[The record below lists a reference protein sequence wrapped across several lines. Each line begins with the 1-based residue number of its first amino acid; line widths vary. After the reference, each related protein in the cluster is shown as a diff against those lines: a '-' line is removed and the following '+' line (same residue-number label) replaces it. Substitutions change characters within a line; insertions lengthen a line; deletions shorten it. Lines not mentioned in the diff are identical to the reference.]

1 MLDQITVPDEA
12 LPFIAMHRTHLRG
25 DLKKL
30 YSADVSQDFELLR
43 PHLPPHASATLDI
56 GCGMAGIDA
65 LLFGHYGNPA
75 IHLLDGT
82 GHTDVRILF
91 HPEMKPYNSMPIA
104 RKLLEMNGVAG
115 DRIFE
120 WPPDPKAAVPQ
131 CDLVLS
137 LLSWGFHY
145 PVTTYLALAEKVL
158 SPDGRL
164 ILDVRKGFRGMETI
178 AQRFDL
184 VSVISSTVKAD
195 RACFRKKQPPAR

>member
-12 LPFIAMHRTHLRG
+12 LPFIAMHRTPLRG
-25 DLKKL
+25 DLRQQ
-30 YSADVSQDFELLR
+30 YAGDIAQDFELLR
-43 PHLPPHASATLDI
+43 PHLPPDASATLDI

-65 LLFGHYGNPA
+65 LLFRHYGNPA

-82 GHTDVRILF
+82 GHTDVRVLF
-91 HPEMKPYNSMPIA
+91 HPVMKPYNSMPIA
-104 RKLLEMNGVAG
+104 RRLLEMNGVPG
-115 DRIFE
+115 ERIFE
-120 WPPDPKAAVPQ
+120 WPPNPAAAVPQ

-164 ILDVRKGFRGMETI
+164 ILDVRKGFRGMEAI
-178 AQRFDL
+178 AARLEL

-195 RACFRKKQPPAR
+195 RACFRKKQSPAR

>member
-1 MLDQITVPDEA
+1 MLDQITVPDAA

-25 DLKKL
+25 DLKQQ
-30 YSADVSQDFELLR
+30 YAADVRQDFEMLR
-43 PHLPPHASATLDI
+43 PHLPLDASATLDI

-65 LLFGHYGNPA
+65 LLCRHYRNPA

-82 GHTDVRILF
+82 GHTDVRVLF
-91 HPEMKPYNSMPIA
+91 HPVMKPYNSMPIA
-104 RKLLEMNGVAG
+104 RKLLETNGVAG

-120 WPPDPKAAVPQ
+120 WPPDPAAAVPQ

-145 PVTTYLALAEKVL
+145 PVTTYLALAENVL
-158 SPDGRL
+158 TPGGRL

-178 AQRFDL
+178 TARLEL
-184 VSVISSTVKAD
+184 VSVISTTVKAD
-195 RACFRKKQPPAR
+195 RACFRKKPSAAR